1 MSLGERIY
9 KLRTEKN
16 MSQGDL
22 ADVLDVSRQSISK
35 WETNGSV
42 PELDKLIK
50 IAELFEVSLDEL
62 VGKSPIQTQQ
72 TEYPPVEIPVNKG
85 MEPQKVAGILLLGF
99 GLLAF
104 ILFSALSFI
113 EPLRVDFEYALL
125 FGIPLIVCGVICL
138 VCKRHPGYFCALAI
152 YVMIWFPV
160 TVVLMDSSFGMIGWI
175 VHIAL
180 MIYGLGLLIFT
191 IVRFRSLRIPTAFK
205 SIIIVLLAFFI
216 IVRLAA
222 MVPPREE
229 QAITGDE
236 YINSPSQSVS
246 PD

>member
-1 MSLGERIY
+1 MSLGERIN

-16 MSQGDL
+16 LSQGDL
-22 ADVLDVSRQSISK
+22 ANALDVSRQSISK
-35 WETNGSV
+35 WETNASV

-62 VGKSPIQTQQ
+62 VGKSPIQTKQ

-104 ILFSALSFI
+104 ILFSALSFN
-113 EPLRVDFEYALL
+113 EQLRVDFEYALL
-125 FGIPLIVCGVICL
+125 LGIPLIVCGVICL

-152 YVMIWFPV
+152 YMMIWFPV
-160 TVVLMDSSFGMIGWI
+160 TVLMDVSFGTIGWT

-191 IVRFRSLRIPTAFK
+191 IVRFRSLRILTAFK
-205 SIIIVLLAFFI
+205 SIIIVLLAFFL
-216 IVRLAA
+216 IVRVAA
-222 MVPPREE
+222 MVPPREQ

-236 YINSPSQSVS
+236 YIKIPSQSVS